1 MRVCIIGNSH
11 MGALVKAIKDQPQS
25 LDAEILAY
33 PGNKLLKGLK
43 INKDYELVSEDE
55 DLAYLIQKSD
65 IKALSNYQ
73 VVIIY
78 GCQLR
83 SARKG
88 ENWFEHIKKYDYQY
102 SKAFTREN
110 TGDFIKAT
118 DHYEFLASNQ
128 HAIINMRDTRFI
140 SIPCPMPNESSPLY
154 SRTELAIETVQ
165 NSAIMMNDIIGLLG
179 VEFMDTP
186 MNLVNSEGVATKRE
200 YKNSREND
208 FSHLNTEG
216 GKLVL
221 KEIKSYLNL

>member
-1 MRVCIIGNSH
+1 
-11 MGALVKAIKDQPQS
+11 
-25 LDAEILAY
+25 
-33 PGNKLLKGLK
+33 
-43 INKDYELVSEDE
+43 
-55 DLAYLIQKSD
+55 
-65 IKALSNYQ
+65 
-73 VVIIY
+73 
-78 GCQLR
+78 
-83 SARKG
+83 
-88 ENWFEHIKKYDYQY
+88 
-102 SKAFTREN
+102 
-110 TGDFIKAT
+110 
-118 DHYEFLASNQ
+118 
-128 HAIINMRDTRFI
+128 
-140 SIPCPMPNESSPLY
+140 MPNESSPLY